1 MRLTQQNTP
10 AYLSSLSLL
19 RLRKERLIAL
29 AEGSPVAVVGR
40 RVRRVE
46 GVFVA
51 RQPTLIERS
60 LAELIGTF
68 LLVFVGGGAAAAAA
82 VLAAHNKQ
90 PITLADVL
98 AVALAHG
105 LILFIIVAALGRV
118 SGAHVNPAVTLGLAS
133 VGRFPWEEVAAYLI
147 GQMVGA
153 LLGAAAILIVFGS
166 QAATIGHLGGPAL
179 APHTNIIQGAIAEA
193 LGAFVLMLAI
203 ISTAAD
209 SRAPAGWAA
218 LTIGMALAAVIIFI
232 GPATGAT
239 VNPARALGP
248 DLIALFYKVSFD
260 GVAYVVSYLIGPIVG
275 AVAACF
281 LYQYVSRMPRP
292 KAR

>member
-1 MRLTQQNTP
+1 M
-10 AYLSSLSLL
+10 
-19 RLRKERLIAL
+19 
-29 AEGSPVAVVGR
+29 
-40 RVRRVE
+40 
-46 GVFVA
+46 A

-60 LAELIGTF
+60 LAELIGAF
-68 LLVFVGGGAAAAAA
+68 LLTFVGGGAAASVAI
-82 VLAAHNKQ
+82 LARHAKQ
-90 PITLADVL
+90 PVTLADVL

-133 VGRFPWEEVAAYLI
+133 VGRFPWEEVAAYLTS
-147 GQMVGA
+147 QVVGA
-153 LLGAAAILIVFGS
+153 TLGAAAILIVFGS
-166 QAATIGHLGGPAL
+166 QAATIGHLGGPSL
-179 APHTNIIQGAIAEA
+179 APHTNLLQGAVAEA

-209 SRAPAGWAA
+209 TRAPAGWAA

-239 VNPARALGP
+239 VNPARAIGP
-248 DLIALFYKVSFD
+248 DIVDRFLKVNAD
-260 GVAYVVSYLIGPIVG
+260 VVTYLVVYLVGPIVG
-275 AVAACF
+275 AVGACF
-281 LYQYVSRMPRP
+281 LYQYVSHMPRP